1 MGPEALGG
9 GYSDILSIFNDF
21 LRRGMSSL
29 LVADRDGSH
38 VRGLRRCKF
47 GLMHVLKF
55 YALLLIFAPCN
66 GTQCARSTPSIMT
79 KQIGTVKDKDSTVI
93 LV

>member
-38 VRGLRRCKF
+38 VRGLRQCKF
-47 GLMHVLKF
+47 GLIHPRSEIRCIIIDF
-55 YALLLIFAPCN
+55 RALQWTAVR
-66 GTQCARSTPSIMT
+66 AVDSI
-79 KQIGTVKDKDSTVI
+79 DHDEAN
-93 LV
+93 